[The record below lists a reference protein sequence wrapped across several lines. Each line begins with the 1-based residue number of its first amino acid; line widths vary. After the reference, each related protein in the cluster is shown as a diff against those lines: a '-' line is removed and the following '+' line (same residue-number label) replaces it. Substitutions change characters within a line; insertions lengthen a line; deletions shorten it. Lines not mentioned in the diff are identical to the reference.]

1 MNRKRVVITGL
12 GAVTCLGS
20 SVEQLWDGL
29 INGRSGIRRI
39 TQFDPSELPCQIGGE
54 IPDFEPDKFLDRKEG
69 RRLPRSTQISLAS
82 AVQAVEDAGLPDTMP
97 NPERAGVV
105 FGTAMG
111 GTDALID
118 GLDEFRE
125 KGYQRVKPF
134 VLPSG
139 IPNLPGFAI
148 AKRFQCVGYNST
160 IVTACATGTQTIG
173 EGTEVI
179 RRGSADIL
187 IVGGTEALM
196 KDYSLAGFAV
206 MRALPNN
213 FNDEPERASRPFDA
227 KREGF
232 VFSEGAAAM
241 VLESL
246 DHALERGASIYA
258 EVIGQASTSDAY
270 HIAAPHP
277 DGLGAIRT
285 MKWALED
292 AHIHPEEI
300 DYINP
305 HGSSTPL
312 NDCMETK
319 AIKEVFGSHAYKVA
333 ISSTKSMLGHA
344 MGASGTIEAIACILA
359 IRNGIIPPTINYE
372 FPDPECDLDY
382 VPNTARKHTVN
393 TTLSN
398 SFGLGGQNACLVI
411 KRYQE

>member
-1 MNRKRVVITGL
+1 MDRNRVVITGL

-20 SVEQLWDGL
+20 SIDLLWEGL
-29 INGRSGIRRI
+29 ISGRSGIRKI
-39 TQFDPSELPCQIGGE
+39 TQFDPSDLPCKIGGE
-54 IPDFEPDKFLDRKEG
+54 IPDFDPRKFLDRKEA
-69 RRLPRSTQISLAS
+69 RRMPRSTQISLAS
-82 AVQAVEDAGLPDTMP
+82 AIQAVEDAGLPELMSE
-97 NPERAGVV
+97 PERAGVV

-111 GTDALID
+111 GTDALIN

-125 KGYQRVKPF
+125 KGYQKVKPF

-139 IPNLPGFAI
+139 IPNLPGYAI
-148 AKRFQCVGYNST
+148 AKRFQCLGHNST
-160 IVTACATGTQTIG
+160 IVVACATGTQTIG

-179 RRGSADIL
+179 RRGAADIL

-206 MRALPNN
+206 MRALPVNY
-213 FNDEPERASRPFDA
+213 NDQPEKASRPFDA

-232 VFSEGAAAM
+232 VFSEGAAAL

-246 DHALERGASIYA
+246 EHAVARGARIYA
-258 EVIGQASTSDAY
+258 EVIGQASTSDGY

-277 DGLGAIRT
+277 EGLGAIRT
-285 MKWALED
+285 MDLAIKD
-292 AHIHPEEI
+292 ANIQPEEI

-319 AIKEVFGSHAYKVA
+319 AIKEVFGDHAYKIA

-359 IRNGIIPPTINYE
+359 IRDGIIPPTINYE
-372 FPDPECDLDY
+372 NPDPECDLDY
-382 VPNTARKHTVN
+382 VPNKAREQKVN
-393 TTLSN
+393 AALSN

-411 KRYQE
+411 KRFKE